1 MNYEFWEPIFLSLRI
16 ASVASVFVMVVGTL
30 MGHYMAKKLRR
41 GKMIIETLLIL
52 PLVLPPSVVGFLLI
66 ILFGTNGFIGKIM
79 MVFFQETL
87 LFTWWAGVIAAVVVS
102 FPLMYQVTRTGFE
115 HVDSDIENAAR
126 VDGAGE
132 WAVLYTITLPL
143 TIKYIFTGFVLSF
156 TRSLGEFGATLMFA
170 GNIPGK
176 TQTVSTAIYVAID
189 SGELTLAW
197 LWVGAMIFIS
207 CVMLFII
214 QLLNKSTN

>member
-1 MNYEFWEPIFLSLRI
+1 MNYEFWDPIFLSLRI

-132 WAVLYTITLPL
+132 WAVLYSITLPL
-143 TIKYIFTGFVLSF
+143 TIKYILTGFVLSF

-189 SGELTLAW
+189 SGEMTLAW

-214 QLLNKSTN
+214 QLLNRSTT

>member
-143 TIKYIFTGFVLSF
+143 TIKYILTGFVLSF